1 MKLRDK
7 IQKAFTFKSELPELE
22 NIYIKTKT
30 VDPNKG
36 ASFNERVEG
45 LQEFK
50 KERLEQLTFNFK
62 QWKD

>member
-1 MKLRDK
+1 MKLIDK

-30 VDPNKG
+30 VDANKG

-50 KERLEQLTFNFK
+50 KERLE
-62 QWKD
+62 

>member
-30 VDPNKG
+30 VDANKG

-62 QWKD
+62 

>member
-7 IQKAFTFKSELPELE
+7 IQKAFTFKSELLELE

-30 VDPNKG
+30 VDANKG
-36 ASFNERVEG
+36 SSFNERVEG

-50 KERLEQLTFNFK
+50 KEILEQLTLK
-62 QWKD
+62 L